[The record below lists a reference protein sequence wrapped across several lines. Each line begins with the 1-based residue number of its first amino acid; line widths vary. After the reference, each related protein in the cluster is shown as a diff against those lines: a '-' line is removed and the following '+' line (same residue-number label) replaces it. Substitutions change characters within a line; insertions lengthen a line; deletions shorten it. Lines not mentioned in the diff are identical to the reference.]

1 MERIQQVQ
9 KRTALTRCLRFSS
22 LIIIA
27 SSLSACANNYVK
39 REVAFK
45 ETPLTQSQQTIPE
58 SQLLAVRV
66 ESFEVG
72 ALPQDPN
79 LAKGLSPEIRN
90 AESYFFAV
98 QLKNTMQRSG
108 HWGPVRVTPKDMR
121 DGEVNV
127 AGHIL
132 ESDGEILKLEIRVE
146 DATGR
151 EWFTKQYSSV
161 IDDKIY
167 DKMRAQGLEA
177 YQHLYNEI
185 ANDIAQHKQKI
196 AAEDAEK
203 IRKVAELRF
212 GQDFAPKIFDG
223 YLQNGPA
230 SEPKKND
237 DALAKLTSLFT
248 KTESESGKPKF
259 QIVRLPPDNDPL
271 IDRVNRIRARE
282 EFLVDTLDQNYD
294 SLADRLSPA
303 YLQWRRSR
311 LQEIYAIRES
321 DKLENQ
327 KQGEA
332 VAIGFLGILAG
343 AAVGS
348 QRNCYT
354 CKTAGAAV
362 AATAVAIAAN
372 HAIQASNKAKADTD
386 MRKLALEELGR
397 SLMTEVQPTVI
408 EVEGQT
414 VELKGT
420 VDQKM
425 VQWSAVLEE
434 LREKE
439 IGPLVSIE
447 PAAGS

>member
-9 KRTALTRCLRFSS
+9 KRPTLTAIRQLLS
-22 LIIIA
+22 LVFLA
-27 SSLSACANNYVK
+27 GALSACANNYVK
-39 REVAFK
+39 REIAHK
-45 ETPLTQSQQTIPE
+45 ETPLVQAQQSIPDN
-58 SQLLAVRV
+58 QLLAVRV
-66 ESFEVG
+66 ESFDVG
-72 ALPQDPN
+72 ALPEDPN

-98 QLKNTMQRSG
+98 HLKNTMQRSG
-108 HWGPVRVTPKDMR
+108 HWGPVRVVPKDMR

-127 AGHIL
+127 AGRIL

-146 DATGR
+146 DAMGR
-151 EWFTKQYSSV
+151 EWFTKEYSSV

-167 DKMRAQGLEA
+167 DKMRNQGLEA
-177 YQHLYNEI
+177 YQDLYNEI
-185 ANDIAQHKQKI
+185 ANDVAQHKQKL
-196 AAEDAEK
+196 ATENAEQ

-212 GQDFAPKIFDG
+212 GQDFAPKIYDG
-223 YLQNGPA
+223 YLQETS
-230 SEPKKND
+230 SEPKKSD
-237 DALAKLTSLFT
+237 DGLSKLASLF
-248 KTESESGKPKF
+248 SKPAHTSAPVRF
-259 QIVRLPPDNDPL
+259 QISRLPPDNDPL
-271 IDRVNRIRARE
+271 VERVNRIRARE
-282 EFLVDTLDQNYD
+282 DFLVDTLDQQYD
-294 SLADRLSPA
+294 TLATRLSPA
-303 YLQWRRSR
+303 YLQWRRAR

-321 DKLENQ
+321 DRLENQ

-332 VAIGFLGILAG
+332 VAIAFLGALAG

-348 QRNCYT
+348 QRNCYS
-354 CKTAGAAV
+354 CRTAGAAV
-362 AATAVAIAAN
+362 AATAIAVAAN

-397 SLMTEVQPTVI
+397 SLMTDVQPTVI

-420 VDQKM
+420 VEQKM
-425 VQWSAVLEE
+425 VQWSALLEE

-439 IGPLVSIE
+439 IGPIVSIE